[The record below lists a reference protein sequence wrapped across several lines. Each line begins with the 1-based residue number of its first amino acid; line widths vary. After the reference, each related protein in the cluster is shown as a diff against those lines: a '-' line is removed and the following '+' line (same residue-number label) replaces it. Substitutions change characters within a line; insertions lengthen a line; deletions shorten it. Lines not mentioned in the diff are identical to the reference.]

1 MSSTRIC
8 RTVVIAAIIAS
19 GIVGGGQASAS
30 APPAGNERHCVI
42 EVSGVDDGVFVTQP
56 EVCFGS
62 QTEAVVHIA
71 SINAEQTGQGGLT
84 QSSGSNTI
92 GTHYTSTSYS
102 GSSVRIVGT
111 TCSGGV
117 WYPTGVWN
125 NNIESSRHHCGSS
138 PTNFYD
144 SSACSGSPHS
154 IYSAEP
160 SLGQMN
166 NRASCVRYG

>member
-19 GIVGGGQASAS
+19 GIVGGGQASSS

-42 EVSGVDDGVFVTQP
+42 EVIGVDDGVFVTQP

-62 QTEAVVHIA
+62 QAEAVVHAA
-71 SINAEQTGQGGLT
+71 SINAEPSGEGDLAL
-84 QSSGSNTI
+84 SSNSNTI
-92 GTHYTSTSYS
+92 GTHYTSTSYG

-117 WYPTGVWN
+117 WYPTGTWN
-125 NNIESSRHHCGSS
+125 NNIESSLHYCGSS
-138 PTNFYD
+138 ATTFYN
-144 SSACSGSPHS
+144 SSSCSGSPHH
-154 IYSAEP
+154 IYWEAD